1 MGVFKAVEW
10 KDGINRWHVA
20 DTSDLANDSAAWWI
34 PARILNLPLTDFI
47 LLLKNEYKADI
58 DGWFPESN
66 NGKSLLLISWSNENY
81 SYAHKY
87 LLYINRIARNKN
99 WTI

>member
-1 MGVFKAVEW
+1 MAHMYKASEW
-10 KDGINRWHVA
+10 TDASRKWHVA

-34 PARILNLPLTDFI
+34 PARILGLSLVDFV
-47 LLLKNEYKADI
+47 LLLKNEYNANIIRWYPD
-58 DGWFPESN
+58 SN
-66 NGKSLLLISWSNENY
+66 NGKSLLLFNWNNY
-81 SYAHKY
+81 NDAHRY

>member
-1 MGVFKAVEW
+1 MAHMYKASEW
-10 KDGINRWHVA
+10 TDASRKWHVA

-34 PARILNLPLTDFI
+34 PARILGLSLVDFV
-47 LLLKNEYKADI
+47 LLLKNEYNANI
-58 DGWFPESN
+58 TGWYPDSN
-66 NGKSLLLISWSNENY
+66 NGKSLLLFNWNNY
-81 SYAHKY
+81 NDAHRY

>member
-1 MGVFKAVEW
+1 MAHMYKASEW
-10 KDGINRWHVA
+10 TDASRKWHVA

-34 PARILNLPLTDFI
+34 PARILGLSLVDFV
-47 LLLKNEYKADI
+47 LLLKNEYNANI
-58 DGWFPESN
+58 TGWYPDSN
-66 NGKSLLLISWSNENY
+66 NGKSLLLFNWDNY
-81 SYAHKY
+81 NDAHRY

>member
-1 MGVFKAVEW
+1 MAHLYKASEW
-10 KDGINRWHVA
+10 QSPTGRWFVD

-34 PARILNLPLTDFI
+34 PARILGLSLVDYVNLLI
-47 LLLKNEYKADI
+47 NEYHATI
-58 DGWFPESN
+58 DKWCPDSN
-66 NGKSLLLISWSNENY
+66 DGKSLLLFHWDK
-81 SYAHKY
+81 YADAHRY

>member
-1 MGVFKAVEW
+1 MAHMYKASEW
-10 KDGINRWHVA
+10 TDASRKWHVA

-34 PARILNLPLTDFI
+34 PARILGLSLVDFV
-47 LLLKNEYKADI
+47 LLLKNEYNANI
-58 DGWFPESN
+58 TGWYPDSN
-66 NGKSLLLISWSNENY
+66 NGRSLLLFNWNNY
-81 SYAHKY
+81 NDAHRY